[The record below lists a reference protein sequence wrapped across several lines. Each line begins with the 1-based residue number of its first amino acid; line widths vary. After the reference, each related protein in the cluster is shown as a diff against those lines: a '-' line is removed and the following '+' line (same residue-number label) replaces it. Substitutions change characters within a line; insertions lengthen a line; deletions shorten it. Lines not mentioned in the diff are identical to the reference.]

1 MTMEKQYDYP
11 DVQCPLM
18 GGIIENEVCFDICLV
33 AEGTSPEYELPV
45 GMEWTPEKA
54 KICMECKNHMD

>member
-1 MTMEKQYDYP
+1 MSYKSGESVECPAAGHAIDYYE
-11 DVQCPLM
+11 C
-18 GGIIENEVCFDICLV
+18 CDICLV